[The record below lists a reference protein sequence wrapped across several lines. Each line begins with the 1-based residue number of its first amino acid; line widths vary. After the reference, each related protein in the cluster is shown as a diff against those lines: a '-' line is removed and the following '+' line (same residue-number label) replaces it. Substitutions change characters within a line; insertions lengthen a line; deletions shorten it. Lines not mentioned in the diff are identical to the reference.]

1 MVNFRA
7 SRFCDSKRGTDHT
20 AEPLLSSPAPEA
32 TTTPSPQQ
40 LALRDLL
47 SSPTLRGPT
56 ILCATI
62 LALQQLSGVNAVM
75 FYSTPV
81 LKPLLPASAALI
93 GLGIT
98 GVNALMTL
106 PAMFLVDVGCFYS
119 YLRCEPAC

>member
-1 MVNFRA
+1 M
-7 SRFCDSKRGTDHT
+7 T
-20 AEPLLSSPAPEA
+20 AEPLLAGSSTDISSP
-32 TTTPSPQQ
+32 TQQ

-56 ILCATI
+56 VLCATI

-106 PAMFLVDVGCFYS
+106 PAVFLIDVSAFPVARS
-119 YLRCEPAC
+119 